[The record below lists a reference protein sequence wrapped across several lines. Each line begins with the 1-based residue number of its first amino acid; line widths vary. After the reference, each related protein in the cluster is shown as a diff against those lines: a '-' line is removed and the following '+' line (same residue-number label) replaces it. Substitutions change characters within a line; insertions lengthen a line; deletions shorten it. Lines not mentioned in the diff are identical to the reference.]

1 MVTWVAILI
10 VIALPVFKKQ
20 PFAGRTV
27 ELQNL
32 TLQDDEYRTEFNSA
46 QIENSRPWHP
56 SSPNPPLSAGKAL
69 NIAETFRQEHLNDL
83 DNNPFFDTRWLLKE
97 ISLQALDSK
106 SNKWCWIVTF
116 QQSKPADKFMA
127 LTAYRKIYI
136 DMNGKIFP
144 STKKKTGPVTSFVA
158 PTPQS
163 GSGTSSKSRHHQV
176 VNQHLHLC
184 FHQAALKNQKLLV
197 NESRRITMV
206 DPKRRSPC
214 DWLVAEYV
222 ILRVY
227 YFTSLRL
234 SSANWV
240 RRSDNT
246 DVIRLQMNNEI
257 LSTEPVSPYR
267 DCRNIVG
274 RYRPVWY

>member
-1 MVTWVAILI
+1 MKQITITQILLMVTWVAILI
-10 VIALPVFKKQ
+10 VIALPFFKKQ
-20 PFAGRTV
+20 PFDGRTV

-106 SNKWCWIVTF
+106 SNKWCWIATF

-163 GSGTSSKSRHHQV
+163 GSGTSSKIAPSSGGKSTFTPV
-176 VNQHLHLC
+176 
-184 FHQAALKNQKLLV
+184 FSPGSTQKS
-197 NESRRITMV
+197 EAIS
-206 DPKRRSPC
+206 
-214 DWLVAEYV
+214 E
-222 ILRVY
+222 
-227 YFTSLRL
+227 
-234 SSANWV
+234 
-240 RRSDNT
+240 
-246 DVIRLQMNNEI
+246 
-257 LSTEPVSPYR
+257 
-267 DCRNIVG
+267 
-274 RYRPVWY
+274 